1 MADRYA
7 NTTPEPGPAAVGPTG
22 GPAQAPKVLPW
33 ALAYSLGRVVIAV
46 ALVALLW
53 LVGLGS
59 FPGVLFGLLLS
70 MPVAYV
76 LLRPARGKLTEA
88 LATRSLAKQELRARL
103 RGTDADD
110 AAA

>member
-1 MADRYA
+1 
-7 NTTPEPGPAAVGPTG
+7 
-22 GPAQAPKVLPW
+22 VLI
-33 ALAYSLGRVVIAV
+33 YTLGRLVIAV

-70 MPVAYV
+70 MPVSYV
-76 LLRPARGKLTEA
+76 LLRPARDKLTEA
-88 LATRSLAKQELRARL
+88 LAARSVRKQELRARL

-110 AAA
+110 AA

>member
-1 MADRYA
+1 MA
-7 NTTPEPGPAAVGPTG
+7 EPSAHPSAVPVSPAGNP
-22 GPAQAPKVLPW
+22 PRPPKVLPW
-33 ALAYSLGRVVIAV
+33 ALAYTLGRVVVAV

-76 LLRPARGKLTEA
+76 LLRPARDKLTEA
-88 LATRSLAKQELRARL
+88 LAARHLQKQELRARL

-110 AAA
+110 AA